1 MKNYSKE
8 LVILSKEMPE
18 SLSRES
24 IKDLTQQNL
33 VSFEVANESLMAIE
47 AYQDDLEDEEE
58 TLSKESFSNKIDDIT
73 GLDVSKNTVLK
84 GIEKQFEH
92 TKFEMMLQK
101 CKETDKNLFDEYV
114 NISEALQNIK
124 QQIEKNSEY
133 YINSSLSELR
143 TISGVN
149 FDIIDKLIQTKVSMD
164 DFTM

>member
-58 TLSKESFSNKIDDIT
+58 TLSKESFNNKIDDIT
-73 GLDVSKNTVLK
+73 GLDVSKNTTLK
-84 GIEKQFEH
+84 GIEKQFKH
-92 TKFEMMLQK
+92 TKLEMMLEN
-101 CKETDKNLFDEYV
+101 CKETNKNLYDEYV
-114 NISEALQNIK
+114 NISEALQNIT
-124 QQIEKNSEY
+124 QEIEKNSEY
-133 YINSSLSELR
+133 YINSSLSELK

-149 FDIIDKLIQTKVSMD
+149 FDIIDKIIQTKVSMN